1 MLINLKTH
9 VYFICF
15 YRDSVGSVDDDVS
28 DDDVATDRN
37 DQQTESEA
45 HSEDDDE
52 QFDQDDDSD
61 ESSSEDGGEQ
71 PDQNDDLSTSPI
83 EDDEDSTNT
92 SPSLQIKDII
102 TLMEKCRKVI
112 TTIRKSS
119 ILSETV
125 HTFANTLSIKGGL
138 IIDMRVRWNSSYKM
152 LQRILVYQTVFEKLY
167 EELHS
172 LVGITNKQ
180 RNKLLELKL
189 DGNDW
194 NLIQTLRRVLERF
207 DEATKV
213 LSGQKYPTLSLSYA
227 IMSSLLH
234 YLNTQSN
241 DVLENDI
248 KDTLINSYMKNVV
261 RDGKNMTL
269 IRVSALLDPLT
280 HDLLTFEDK
289 EAAESFIIKEV
300 SL

>member
-9 VYFICF
+9 VYFIFF
-15 YRDSVGSVDDDVS
+15 YRNSVGSVDDDVS

-45 HSEDDDE
+45 HSEDDHE
-52 QFDQDDDSD
+52 QFDQDDDSS

-83 EDDEDSTNT
+83 EDDEDSTKT
-92 SPSLQIKDII
+92 SPSRQIKDII
-102 TLMEKCRKVI
+102 NLMEKCRTVI
-112 TTIRKSS
+112 TTIQKSS
-119 ILSETV
+119 ILSETI
-125 HTFANTLSIKGGL
+125 HTFANKLSIKGGL

-194 NLIQTLRRVLERF
+194 NLIQTL
-207 DEATKV
+207 
-213 LSGQKYPTLSLSYA
+213 
-227 IMSSLLH
+227 
-234 YLNTQSN
+234 
-241 DVLENDI
+241 
-248 KDTLINSYMKNVV
+248 
-261 RDGKNMTL
+261 
-269 IRVSALLDPLT
+269 
-280 HDLLTFEDK
+280 
-289 EAAESFIIKEV
+289 
-300 SL
+300 

>member
-9 VYFICF
+9 VYFIFF
-15 YRDSVGSVDDDVS
+15 YRNSVGSVDDDVS

-37 DQQTESEA
+37 GQQTESEA
-45 HSEDDDE
+45 HSEDDHE
-52 QFDQDDDSD
+52 QFDQDDYSS

-83 EDDEDSTNT
+83 EDDEDSTKT
-92 SPSLQIKDII
+92 SPSRQIKDII
-102 TLMEKCRKVI
+102 NLMEKCRTVI
-112 TTIRKSS
+112 TTIQKSS
-119 ILSETV
+119 ILSETI
-125 HTFANTLSIKGGL
+125 HTFANKLSIKGGL

-194 NLIQTLRRVLERF
+194 NLIQTL
-207 DEATKV
+207 
-213 LSGQKYPTLSLSYA
+213 
-227 IMSSLLH
+227 
-234 YLNTQSN
+234 
-241 DVLENDI
+241 
-248 KDTLINSYMKNVV
+248 
-261 RDGKNMTL
+261 
-269 IRVSALLDPLT
+269 
-280 HDLLTFEDK
+280 
-289 EAAESFIIKEV
+289 
-300 SL
+300 